1 MAGGKKVI
9 ITFVAES
16 ETGMKLPD
24 NIIMLL
30 SRKAGVD
37 VATPAGSDVLRHDI
51 ESATGQLLSLNTV
64 KRLTG
69 VIPYNCAPRP
79 DTLEIIARYMGYPS
93 WRLMKADSEGNVS
106 LMGVPEGSVYPSG
119 LLPGAV
125 VEVTWEPGRRVTLR
139 REPEGTFVVL
149 EAERSKLLPG
159 DEITVTAIVP
169 GFPLLA
175 SGVVRGTVS
184 LGAYSAA
191 VDCGVK
197 SVRVLEP

>member
-1 MAGGKKVI
+1 
-9 ITFVAES
+9 
-16 ETGMKLPD
+16 MKLPD
-24 NIIMLL
+24 NIISLL
-30 SRKAGVD
+30 SRKTGVD
-37 VATPAGSDVLRHDI
+37 VATPAGSDILRHDI
-51 ESATGQLLSLNTV
+51 ESATGLSLSLNTV

-69 VIPYNCAPRP
+69 VIPYNCEPRP
-79 DTLEIIARYMGYPS
+79 DTLEIVARYLGYPS
-93 WRLMKADSEGNVS
+93 WQLLKADSEGNVS
-106 LMGVPEGSVYPSG
+106 LMGAPEGAVYSSG

-139 REPEGTFVVL
+139 REAHGSFVVL

-159 DEITVTAIVP
+159 DELTVAAIVP

-197 SVRVLEP
+197 SVRILE